1 MRYALVLVVALS
13 ACAKK
18 KSEGLKPADDWN
30 VDRAD
35 VIPPGTGPTGS
46 PHDPHV
52 AIGAG
57 DPDDPHAGV
66 DMTGGGQDN
75 PHAGVDMTGA
85 GGANPHGGGDPHAG
99 VDMSKVMPPPDPN
112 RPIDP
117 AHHIKGVLKLDP
129 KAKAKMKPG
138 TAVFVF
144 AELPGPDGNPQKP
157 PLAVQRLT
165 WDKDELPF
173 ELSEANA
180 MVAGTQ
186 LTGDVF
192 VIAHYDQDG
201 DATSKQPGDVLGQ
214 LKVKIPADN
223 VRVMLDNVI
232 P

>member
-13 ACAKK
+13 SCAKK
-18 KSEGLKPADDWN
+18 QSQGLKPADDWN

-35 VIPPGTGPTGS
+35 VIPPGTGPMGG

-66 DMTGGGQDN
+66 DMGGGETPN
-75 PHAGVDMTGA
+75 PHQ
-85 GGANPHGGGDPHAG
+85 GGDPHAG
-99 VDMSKVMPPPDPN
+99 VDMSKVMPAPDPN

-117 AHHIKGVLKLDP
+117 SHHIKGVIKIDP
-129 KAKAKMKPG
+129 KAKNKVKPG
-138 TAVFVF
+138 TLVLVF
-144 AELPGPDGNPQKP
+144 AELPGPDGTPQKP
-157 PLAVQRLT
+157 PLAAQRLT

-180 MVAGTQ
+180 MVANTQ

-214 LKVKIPADN
+214 MKVKVPADN
-223 VRVMLDNVI
+223 VTVLLDNVV